1 MQPSA
6 QPKPPDLRSERD
18 RFVAFAFA
26 AADLLIEASPDG
38 RILFCTGAAQV
49 LTGKAPSALTGGTV
63 LGLCAPADR
72 ALLAR
77 MLRRAES
84 GRVGPLVMHLDRT
97 GAAVGVSAYQLPGKT
112 PASVHIAIARA
123 VPGAGEPAAGKTD
136 AATGL
141 RDGEGFVSAALAALR
156 PGTDGAGD
164 TELTLLR
171 LDGLDALR
179 QRGGVAAEDQF
190 LAEMGAF
197 LREHASAGGT
207 AVGRLSPETCGIL
220 HAANSKV
227 DFAAEVSAL
236 SRAADPSRQ
245 GLTVGGQ
252 RVDVTA
258 AQDLDPEDLART
270 LTYTL
275 EKFSKS
281 ANFRAGSLSDS
292 LREITRDTLQ
302 RHAGLKATVEAEHF
316 SIVFQPI
323 VSLADRQIHHYEL
336 LARFDKQEGA
346 SPFDTIRFAEGV
358 GLIKDFDLRICRQ
371 AVDFLRERSRDKSLS
386 IAVNL
391 SGHSLESAI
400 FVNALMTLLD
410 DCPSEIRPRLLF
422 EVTESTEIRK
432 LEQVNTVLQNLRG
445 RGHKVCLDDFGAGA
459 ASFSYLQ
466 AFLVDY
472 VKIDGAY
479 IGRILANFRDRTIV
493 KAMVQM
499 CSELGISTIAEMIET
514 KEQAGSLIGLGVG
527 YGQGYLY
534 GKPQAEIASAMPTV
548 RPATQSVKQ
557 LRTPVRQPAS
567 GTR

>member
-1 MQPSA
+1 MQPTEP
-6 QPKPPDLRSERD
+6 PKPPDLRSERD

-26 AADLLIEASPDG
+26 AADLLIEASAEG

-49 LTGKAPSALTGGTV
+49 LTGKAPNALLGGNVATLLV
-63 LGLCAPADR
+63 PADR

-77 MLRRAES
+77 LLRQAAN
-84 GRVGPLVMHLDRT
+84 GRVGPMVLHLDGT
-97 GAAVGVSAYQLPGKT
+97 GIAVSLSAYQLPGKN
-112 PASVHIAIARA
+112 PPSIHIAIARA
-123 VPGAGEPAAGKTD
+123 VAGAVEPTTGKTD
-136 AATGL
+136 TATGL
-141 RDGEGFVSAALAALR
+141 RDGEGFVSAALAALK
-156 PGTDGAGD
+156 PGPEGAGN

-179 QRGGVAAEDQF
+179 QRGGAAATDKF
-190 LAEMGAF
+190 LSDMGAF
-197 LREHASAGGT
+197 LREHAAAGGT

-220 HAANSKV
+220 HTADSKI
-227 DFAAEVSAL
+227 DFAAEVGAL

-245 GLTVGGQ
+245 GLAVGGK
-252 RVDVTA
+252 RVDVSTA
-258 AQDLDPEDLART
+258 QELDPQDLAQTLA
-270 LTYTL
+270 YTL
-275 EKFSKS
+275 EKFTKS
-281 ANFRAGSLSDS
+281 ADFKTGSLTES
-292 LREITRDTLQ
+292 LREIARDTLQ
-302 RHAGLKATVEAEHF
+302 RHAGLKATVEAERF

-323 VSLADRQIHHYEL
+323 VSLTDRQIHHYEL

-358 GLIKDFDLRICRQ
+358 GLIKDFDLRVCRQ
-371 AVDFLRERSRDKSLS
+371 AVDFLHERSRDKSLS

-400 FVNALMTLLD
+400 FVSALMTLLD
-410 DCPSEIRPRLLF
+410 ECPVEIRPRLMF

-432 LEQVNTVLQNLRG
+432 LEQVNTVLQDLRG

-479 IGRILANFRDRTIV
+479 IGRLLGNFRDRTIV

-499 CSELGISTIAEMIET
+499 CLELGINTIAEMIET
-514 KEQAGSLIGLGVG
+514 KEQASSLVGLGVG

-534 GKPQAEIASAMPTV
+534 GKPQPEIASSMPTV
-548 RPATQSVKQ
+548 RPATQTVKQ
-557 LRTPVRQPAS
+557 LRTPVRYATS